1 MCVENKNEQKAKM
14 FSCCDCD
21 GITEMMKG
29 CFSDDAGF
37 TACLTEI
44 NEGREKF
51 CGQKAENAASKEGRS
66 FCCS

>member
-1 MCVENKNEQKAKM
+1 MCVENKNENKAKI
-14 FSCCDCD
+14 FSYCDCD

-29 CFSDDAGF
+29 CFPDDAGF
-37 TACLTEI
+37 SARLTKI

-51 CGQKAENAASKEGRS
+51 CGQKAENTALKKGRS